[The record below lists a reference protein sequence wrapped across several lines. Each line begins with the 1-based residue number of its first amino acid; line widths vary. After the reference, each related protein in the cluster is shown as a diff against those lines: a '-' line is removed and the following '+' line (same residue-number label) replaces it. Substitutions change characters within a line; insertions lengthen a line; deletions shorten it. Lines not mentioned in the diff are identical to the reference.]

1 MFHFWFHTNFIQGN
15 KLLLTKSQLDCKTI
29 KGDKKYREDFAIEM
43 TFEKVEHR
51 TNRIATESVD
61 GSTNSI
67 ERNRS
72 ISKFAFRRQP
82 SRPSL
87 EHIVA
92 VLESEK
98 LEDTTCEAS
107 CKAEEDGKEVKI
119 QEIVLDAN
127 ELQRDIL

>member
-1 MFHFWFHTNFIQGN
+1 
-15 KLLLTKSQLDCKTI
+15 
-29 KGDKKYREDFAIEM
+29 
-43 TFEKVEHR
+43 
-51 TNRIATESVD
+51 
-61 GSTNSI
+61 
-67 ERNRS
+67 
-72 ISKFAFRRQP
+72 
-82 SRPSL
+82 L